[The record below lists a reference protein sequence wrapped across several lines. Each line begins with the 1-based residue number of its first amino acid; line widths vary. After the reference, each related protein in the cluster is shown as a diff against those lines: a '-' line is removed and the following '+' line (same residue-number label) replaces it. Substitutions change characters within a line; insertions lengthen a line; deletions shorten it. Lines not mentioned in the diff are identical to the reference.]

1 MVPELLKT
9 LETHIQ
15 AAETTLHDLGKS
27 TGRSLRLGLRPTDGT
42 LLVLDAEGADPLFE
56 IPTDCG
62 VWWLTPPRPAPPR
75 ARG

>member
-15 AAETTLHDLGKS
+15 AAETTLHDLSKS
-27 TGRSLRLGLRPTDGT
+27 TGRNLRLGLRPADGT
-42 LLVLDAEGADPLFE
+42 LLVLDAAGTDPVFE

-62 VWWLTPPRPAPPR
+62 VWWLSPSRPT

>member
-15 AAETTLHDLGKS
+15 AAETTLHDLSKS
-27 TGRSLRLGLRPTDGT
+27 TGRTLRFGLRPADGT
-42 LLVLDAEGADPLFE
+42 LLVLDAAGTDPVFE

-62 VWWLTPPRPAPPR
+62 VWWLTPAAPQPNGR
-75 ARG
+75 H